1 MSLEFMNESA
11 DANQI
16 LFTQLPDNGRRPR
29 GRPRSTW
36 IWNVCNDL
44 SSFGMDDDDD
54 YYYYHY
60 YYYSYKY
67 CFITIIQ
74 DNLH

>member
-1 MSLEFMNESA
+1 
-11 DANQI
+11 
-16 LFTQLPDNGRRPR
+16 
-29 GRPRSTW
+29 
-36 IWNVCNDL
+36 VCNDL